1 MFQKTVLLIFVALDD
16 VTVALKV
23 MEVSCVDVGGGL
35 EFHIKSGI
43 SCKFRLFFYS
53 LKNKQCTSVFG
64 SLFRLERN
72 KYDRY

>member
-35 EFHIKSGI
+35 EFYIKVALAVN
-43 SCKFRLFFYS
+43 FVFFLFS
-53 LKNKQCTSVFG
+53 EK
-64 SLFRLERN
+64 
-72 KYDRY
+72 